1 MMHAASDHIKGL
13 QTRVDLKTKNLRD
26 ELSNTNG
33 KHQMLDLGPDGL
45 TCPLEPSMKL
55 YGVDPK
61 QSRIFKSSVQPMQLM
76 FKVRNFS
83 MDADERENEP
93 LPELEEYGIIF
104 KNGDDLRQDQ
114 LVLLMIRI
122 MDTLLKEINLDFK
135 FTQYKCIAASTQ
147 IGFMEFVTPSIP
159 VRAALAESGKNLA
172 TYLTRLSDAPDKRN
186 EIFQNYLLSCA
197 GYAVAT
203 YLLAVGDRH
212 LENLMVQK
220 KDGRMWH
227 LDFGY
232 ILGKEPAGKGGFVSP
247 IRINKA
253 MVQGLGGMDSEGYR
267 EFVQKTIDAFLY
279 LRNYRNTILNLF
291 VLMIDSSLDNL
302 PVAEY
307 DAILTKLN
315 KRFLPDLSN
324 EQARKTF
331 EMIIHESVNSTGDE
345 FIELV
350 NRFSVWLRY

>member
-1 MMHAASDHIKGL
+1 MHEASDHIKSL
-13 QTRVDLKTKNLRD
+13 QTRVDQKTKNLR
-26 ELSNTNG
+26 EEISNASG
-33 KHQMLDLGPDGL
+33 KHQMLDFGPDGL
-45 TCPLEPSMKL
+45 TCPLVPNMKL

-83 MDADERENEP
+83 QDAEERESQP
-93 LPELEEYGIIF
+93 QPELEEYGIIF

-147 IGFMEFVTPSIP
+147 IGFMEFVNPSIP
-159 VRAALAESGKNLA
+159 VRAALAESRKDLGA
-172 TYLTRLSDAPDKRN
+172 YLKSLNDDPEQRK

-197 GYAVAT
+197 GYAVAG
-203 YLLAVGDRH
+203 YLLALGDRH
-212 LENLMVQK
+212 LENLMIHK
-220 KDGRMWH
+220 RDGRMFH

-232 ILGKEPAGKGGFVSP
+232 ILGKEPPGKGGFVSP

-253 MVQGLGGMDSEGYR
+253 MVSGLGGESSPTYK
-267 EFVQKTIDAFLY
+267 EFVQKTVDAFLY

-302 PVAEY
+302 PVADY
-307 DAILTKLN
+307 D
-315 KRFLPDLSN
+315 
-324 EQARKTF
+324 
-331 EMIIHESVNSTGDE
+331 
-345 FIELV
+345 
-350 NRFSVWLRY
+350 